1 MREGPRVIDV
11 VTDRAP
17 ASPAASLVVRV
28 APYAAPSAEPPAEA
42 SGPLTEAPAPSADAS
57 AEPPVGPEA
66 AISVAIGDPVLAGAL
81 TDAVAAAVAAAVAD
95 SFAGARP
102 SEIRTIAIRSRKAL
116 ARVAGELAGAIAIV
130 AVTARNARHLIALVD
145 QLRAAGAAGIQLV
158 WDGATPPRAE
168 VERHVF
174 AVLEHARAT
183 PAAPPVVLAASP
195 PTAPPVVL
203 AATSSASP
211 PPAPAAS
218 PPAALLLLIAHR
230 ARSARKED
238 VR

>member
-1 MREGPRVIDV
+1 VIDV
-11 VTDRAP
+11 VTGCAP

-28 APYAAPSAEPPAEA
+28 APYAAA
-42 SGPLTEAPAPSADAS
+42 
-57 AEPPVGPEA
+57 PPVGPEA
-66 AISVAIGDPVLAGAL
+66 AIGVAIGDPVLAGAL

-95 SFAGARP
+95 IFAGARM
-102 SEIRTIAIRSRKAL
+102 SEIRTVAIRSRKAL
-116 ARVAGELAGAIAIV
+116 ARVAGALPGAIAIV
-130 AVTARNARHLIALVD
+130 AVTAGNARHLIALVD

-183 PAAPPVVLAASP
+183 PAAPPVVLAA
-195 PTAPPVVL
+195 
-203 AATSSASP
+203 P
-211 PPAPAAS
+211 PPAP
-218 PPAALLLLIAHR
+218 PPTALAGTPHPAPAAALLLLIAHR